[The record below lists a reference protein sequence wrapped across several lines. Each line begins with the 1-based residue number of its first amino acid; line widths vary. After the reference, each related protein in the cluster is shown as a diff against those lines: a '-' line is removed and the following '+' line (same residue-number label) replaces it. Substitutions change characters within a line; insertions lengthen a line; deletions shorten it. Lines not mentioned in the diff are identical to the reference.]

1 MRMLTFVI
9 TVGLACAIFV
19 DALPATEINDVWPKL
34 APGETTRNRGETLP
48 FRENEKPR
56 VTRVVKISRPT
67 FTVHLAEKPTGAAA
81 VILPGGGFG
90 KVVPDKEGTEVAQWL
105 NQQGIA
111 AFVLSYRTTEDSSV
125 SGWVKP
131 LQDAQRMMALVRS
144 QAKLYG
150 LKTDQIGL
158 AGFSAGGQVAA
169 KLLCD
174 QGKLSYQR
182 IDEVDDVSHRP
193 DFAMLI
199 YPWRVYDTTTGSLI
213 AGVNVTQDVPPTFI
227 VHTDDDASSSLGA
240 VLFYAE
246 LKKLKISSELHVYG
260 DGGHG
265 YGLRKVFGSQIS
277 TWTDHAADWLAK
289 NTTK

>member
-1 MRMLTFVI
+1 MFADSLQ
-9 TVGLACAIFV
+9 
-19 DALPATEINDVWPKL
+19 ATEIHNVWPGL

-56 VTRVVKISRPT
+56 VTRVVKISQPT
-67 FTVHLAEKPTGAAA
+67 FTVHLAEQPNGAAV

-111 AFVLSYRTTEDSSV
+111 AFVLSYRTNEDRRV
-125 SGWVKP
+125 PGWVKP

-144 QAKLYG
+144 QAKRYG
-150 LKTDQIGL
+150 LKADRIGL

-182 IDEVDDVSHRP
+182 IDDVDDVSHRP

-199 YPWRVYDTTTGSLI
+199 YPWRIYDTATGSLMT
-213 AGVNVTQDVPPTFI
+213 GVKVSEDVPPTFI
-227 VHTDDDASSSLGA
+227 VHTDDDASTSLGA

-246 LKKLKISSELHVYG
+246 LKKRKIAAELHVYG

-265 YGLRKVFGSQIS
+265 YGLRKVPGSQIS
-277 TWTDHAADWLAK
+277 TWIDHAAHWLAK
-289 NTTK
+289 

>member
-1 MRMLTFVI
+1 MRILTFVLMMG
-9 TVGLACAIFV
+9 VAGAIFAN
-19 DALPATEINDVWPKL
+19 ALPATEINDVWPGL
-34 APGETTRNRGETLP
+34 APGETTRNRGEILP

-56 VTRVVKISRPT
+56 VTRVVKISQPT
-67 FTVHLAEKPTGAAA
+67 FTVHLAAQPNGAAA

-111 AFVLSYRTTEDSSV
+111 AFVLSYRTTEDNRIP
-125 SGWVKP
+125 GWVKP

-144 QAKLYG
+144 QVKLYG
-150 LKTDQIGL
+150 LKADRIGI

-199 YPWRVYDTTTGSLI
+199 YPWRIYDAATGSLI
-213 AGVNVTQDVPPTFI
+213 DGVKVSADVPPTFI
-227 VHTDDDASSSLGA
+227 VHTDDDASTSLGA

-246 LKKLKISSELHVYG
+246 LKKLKITSELHVYG
-260 DGGHG
+260 NGGHG
-265 YGLRKVFGSQIS
+265 YGLREVPGSQIS
-277 TWTDHAADWLAK
+277 TWTNHAAHWLAK
-289 NTTK
+289 

>member
-1 MRMLTFVI
+1 MRILTFVLMMG
-9 TVGLACAIFV
+9 VAGAIFAN
-19 DALPATEINDVWPKL
+19 ALPATEINDVWPGL
-34 APGETTRNRGETLP
+34 APGETTRNRGAILP

-56 VTRVVKISRPT
+56 VTRVVKISQPT
-67 FTVHLAEKPTGAAA
+67 FTVHLAAQPNGAAA

-111 AFVLSYRTTEDSSV
+111 AFVLSYRTTEDNRIP
-125 SGWVKP
+125 GWVKP

-144 QAKLYG
+144 QVKLYG
-150 LKTDQIGL
+150 LKADRIGI

-199 YPWRVYDTTTGSLI
+199 YPWRIYDAATGSLI
-213 AGVNVTQDVPPTFI
+213 DGVKVSADVPPTFI
-227 VHTDDDASSSLGA
+227 VHTDDDASTSLGA

-246 LKKLKISSELHVYG
+246 LKKLKITSELHVYG
-260 DGGHG
+260 NGGHG
-265 YGLRKVFGSQIS
+265 YGLREVPGSQIS
-277 TWTDHAADWLAK
+277 TWTNHAAHWLAK
-289 NTTK
+289 

>member
-1 MRMLTFVI
+1 MRILTLV
-9 TVGLACAIFV
+9 VVLGVACGMFA
-19 DALPATEINDVWPKL
+19 DSLQATEIHNVWPGL

-56 VTRVVKISRPT
+56 VTRVVKISQPT
-67 FTVHLAEKPTGAAA
+67 FTVHLAEQPTGAAV

-111 AFVLSYRTTEDSSV
+111 AFVLSYRTNEDHRV
-125 SGWVKP
+125 PGWVKP
-131 LQDAQRMMALVRS
+131 LQDAQRMLALVRS

-150 LKTDQIGL
+150 LKADRIGL

-182 IDEVDDVSHRP
+182 IDDVDDVSHRP

-199 YPWRVYDTTTGSLI
+199 YPWRIYDTATGSLI
-213 AGVNVTQDVPPTFI
+213 TGVKVSENVPPTFI
-227 VHTDDDASSSLGA
+227 VHTDDDASTSLGA

-246 LKKLKISSELHVYG
+246 LKKRKIAAELHVYG

-265 YGLRKVFGSQIS
+265 YGLRKVPGSQIS
-277 TWTDHAADWLAK
+277 TWIDHAAHWLAK
-289 NTTK
+289 

>member
-1 MRMLTFVI
+1 MRILTLV
-9 TVGLACAIFV
+9 VVMGVACGMFA
-19 DALPATEINDVWPKL
+19 DSLQATEIHNVWPGL

-56 VTRVVKISRPT
+56 VTRVMKISQPT
-67 FTVHLAEKPTGAAA
+67 FTVHLAEQPNGAAV
-81 VILPGGGFG
+81 VILPGGGFA

-111 AFVLSYRTTEDSSV
+111 AFVLSYRTNEDRRV
-125 SGWVKP
+125 PGWVKP

-144 QAKLYG
+144 QAKRHG
-150 LKTDQIGL
+150 LKADRIGL

-182 IDEVDDVSHRP
+182 IDDVDDVSHRP

-199 YPWRVYDTTTGSLI
+199 YPWRIYDTATGSLMT
-213 AGVNVTQDVPPTFI
+213 GVKVSEDVPPTFI
-227 VHTDDDASSSLGA
+227 VHTDDDASTSLGA

-246 LKKLKISSELHVYG
+246 LKKRKIAAELHVYG

-265 YGLRKVFGSQIS
+265 YGLRKVPGSQIS
-277 TWTDHAADWLAK
+277 TWIDHAAHWLAK
-289 NTTK
+289 

>member
-1 MRMLTFVI
+1 MRILTLV
-9 TVGLACAIFV
+9 VVMGVACGMFA
-19 DALPATEINDVWPKL
+19 DSLQATEIHNVWPGL

-56 VTRVVKISRPT
+56 VTRVVKISQPT
-67 FTVHLAEKPTGAAA
+67 FTVHLAEQPNGAAV
-81 VILPGGGFG
+81 VILPGGGFA

-111 AFVLSYRTTEDSSV
+111 AFVLSYRTNEDRRV
-125 SGWVKP
+125 PGWVKP

-144 QAKLYG
+144 QAKRYG
-150 LKTDQIGL
+150 LKADRIGL

-182 IDEVDDVSHRP
+182 IDDIDDVSHRP

-199 YPWRVYDTTTGSLI
+199 YPWRIYDTATGSLMT
-213 AGVNVTQDVPPTFI
+213 GVKVSEDVPPTFI
-227 VHTDDDASSSLGA
+227 VHTDDDASTSLGA

-246 LKKLKISSELHVYG
+246 LKKRKIAAELHVYG

-265 YGLRKVFGSQIS
+265 YGLRKVPGSQIS
-277 TWTDHAADWLAK
+277 TWIDHAAHWLAK
-289 NTTK
+289 

>member
-1 MRMLTFVI
+1 MLTFVLGMG
-9 TVGLACAIFV
+9 VACAIFV
-19 DALPATEINDVWPKL
+19 DALPASEIHDVWPGL

-67 FTVHLAEKPTGAAA
+67 FTVHLAEHPNGAAA

-111 AFVLSYRTTEDSSV
+111 AFVLSYRTTEDNSV
-125 SGWVKP
+125 PGWVKP

-150 LKTDQIGL
+150 LKADRIGL

-199 YPWRVYDTTTGSLI
+199 YPWRIYDTAAGSLI
-213 AGVNVTQDVPPTFI
+213 AGVEVSADVPPTFI
-227 VHTDDDASSSLGA
+227 VHTDDDASTSLGA

-246 LKKLKISSELHVYG
+246 LKKLKIAAELHVYG

-265 YGLRKVFGSQIS
+265 YGLRKVPGSQIS
-277 TWTDHAADWLAK
+277 TWTDHAAHWLAK
-289 NTTK
+289 YHK

>member
-1 MRMLTFVI
+1 MRILTFVI
-9 TVGLACAIFV
+9 IVGLACAIFV
-19 DALPATEINDVWPKL
+19 DAVPAAEINDVWPKL

-67 FTVHLAEKPTGAAA
+67 FTVHLAEKPTGAAV

-105 NQQGIA
+105 NQLGIA
-111 AFVLSYRTTEDSSV
+111 AFVLSYRTTENSNV
-125 SGWVKP
+125 PGWVKP

-150 LKTDQIGL
+150 LKTDRIGL

-199 YPWRVYDTTTGSLI
+199 YPWRVYDATSGSLI
-213 AGVNVTQDVPPTFI
+213 EGVNVTQDVPPTFI

-240 VLFYAE
+240 VLFYAG

-277 TWTDHAADWLAK
+277 TWTDHAADWL
-289 NTTK
+289 TKKATK

>member
-19 DALPATEINDVWPKL
+19 DAVLATEMNDVWPKL

-48 FRENEKPR
+48 YRENEKPR

-67 FTVHLAEKPTGAAA
+67 FTVHLAEKPTGAAV

-105 NQQGIA
+105 NQLGIA
-111 AFVLSYRTTEDSSV
+111 AFVLSYRTTEDRSV
-125 SGWVKP
+125 PGWVKP

-144 QAKLYG
+144 QAKSYG

-199 YPWRVYDTTTGSLI
+199 YPWRVYDTTTERLI
-213 AGVNVTQDVPPTFI
+213 PGVNVTQDVPSTFI

-277 TWTDHAADWLAK
+277 TWTDHAADWLIK
-289 NTTK
+289 NATK

>member
-1 MRMLTFVI
+1 MRILTFVLMMG
-9 TVGLACAIFV
+9 VAGAIFAN
-19 DALPATEINDVWPKL
+19 ALPATEINDVWPGL
-34 APGETTRNRGETLP
+34 APGETTRNRGEILP

-56 VTRVVKISRPT
+56 VTRVVKISQPT
-67 FTVHLAEKPTGAAA
+67 FTVHLAAQPNGAAA

-111 AFVLSYRTTEDSSV
+111 AFVLSYRTTEDNRIP
-125 SGWVKP
+125 GWVKP

-144 QAKLYG
+144 QVKLYG
-150 LKTDQIGL
+150 LKADRIGI

-174 QGKLSYQR
+174 QGKLSYQQ

-199 YPWRVYDTTTGSLI
+199 YPWRIYDAATGSLI
-213 AGVNVTQDVPPTFI
+213 DGVKVSADVPPTFI
-227 VHTDDDASSSLGA
+227 VHTDDDASTSLGA

-246 LKKLKISSELHVYG
+246 LKKLKITSELHVYG
-260 DGGHG
+260 NGGHG
-265 YGLRKVFGSQIS
+265 YGLREVPGSQIS
-277 TWTDHAADWLAK
+277 TWTNHAAHWLAK
-289 NTTK
+289 